1 MLTPFASASTFHTCS
16 ELHTIFFRVI
26 LGYLLVGARRV
37 SADFNTAFSGDLV
50 TAMKAELKLP
60 WMPLDFTA
68 QLIESGA
75 ALMDNNTL
83 VDGETVKRALFAGI
97 ASSQKEVGPLL
108 IITAHLTLYRI
119 RPCMFI
125 VHDL

>member
-1 MLTPFASASTFHTCS
+1 M
-16 ELHTIFFRVI
+16 
-26 LGYLLVGARRV
+26 
-37 SADFNTAFSGDLV
+37 